1 MTVINNYAWTA
12 EDNAAASAEGWNLFT
27 IDRASGEQLDIQRE
41 DEKEI
46 FASDGAA
53 LMHIYKHAMDG
64 SVLHQKALQLSLQ
77 TSPAFIPPRIGV
89 NITGGVVQNVW
100 ADTPAQLVA
109 VDYDVDDADPDQISE
124 IPQGDGAVEDAL
136 VAIHEAQVLPGDLQQ
151 YVDANAAAQASPE
164 EADEDEPSSPRP

>member
-1 MTVINNYAWTA
+1 MSNNPYSWTA
-12 EDNAAASAEGWNLFT
+12 EDNAAAAAEGWNLFT
-27 IDRASGEQLDIQRE
+27 IDHASGEQLDIQRE

-46 FASDGAA
+46 FASDGEA
-53 LMHIYKHAMDG
+53 LMHIFKHAMDG

-124 IPQGDGAVEDAL
+124 IPQGDGSVEDAL

-151 YVDANAAAQASPE
+151 YVDANAAAQAALE
-164 EADEDEPSSPRP
+164 EAEEDEPSSPRP

>member
-1 MTVINNYAWTA
+1 MTAKNLYSWTA
-12 EDNAAASAEGWNLFT
+12 EDNAAAAAEGWNLFT
-27 IDRASGEQLDIQRE
+27 IDHASGEQLDIQRE

-46 FASDGAA
+46 FASDGEA
-53 LMHIYKHAMDG
+53 LMHIFKHAMEG

-109 VDYDVDDADPDQISE
+109 IDYDVDDADPDQVSDLRGLDEPEDEALIS
-124 IPQGDGAVEDAL
+124 
-136 VAIHEAQVLPGDLQQ
+136 IHTAQVLPGDLQR
-151 YVDANAAAQASPE
+151 YVDANAAAQAALD
-164 EADEDEPSSPRP
+164 EAEEDEPSSPRP